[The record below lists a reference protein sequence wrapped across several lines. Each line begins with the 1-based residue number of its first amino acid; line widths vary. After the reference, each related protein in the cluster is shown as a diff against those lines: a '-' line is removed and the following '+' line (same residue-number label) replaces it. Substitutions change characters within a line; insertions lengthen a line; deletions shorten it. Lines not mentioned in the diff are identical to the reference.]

1 MANVSLGGY
10 RLDMEFKNVPIAF
23 VNGIRRIL
31 LAEIPTVVI
40 RDVEIL
46 DNNTAMIHEM
56 LRHRV
61 EMLPVNV
68 RPEETGVVRDTKI
81 ELRYLSTETTQKI
94 TTNEFVVS
102 GPRKN
107 VLLNDR
113 DLDQPLFFMN
123 LKPGES
129 IHVRASL
136 GIDMVGSSQVCVATF
151 KNHIDPD
158 VAKLNKDTYTMEG
171 GDARVFDN
179 YEIQRSYA
187 RDLQGRPYWFDF
199 TVESIGVVPAK
210 DLLKQA
216 IGVLQNKVVEWC
228 KSPILREEDG
238 WYSIESETE
247 GHTIGALAQSMIY
260 TAALADYVSYQIVHP
275 LLPKMIVRFK
285 SKVPPETVIER
296 FKTEAVALCESIL
309 KSM

>member
-1 MANVSLGGY
+1 
-10 RLDMEFKNVPIAF
+10 
-23 VNGIRRIL
+23 
-31 LAEIPTVVI
+31 
-40 RDVEIL
+40 
-46 DNNTAMIHEM
+46 
-56 LRHRV
+56 
-61 EMLPVNV
+61 MLPVNV

-158 VAKLNKDTYTMEG
+158 VAKVNKDTYTGEG

-238 WYSIESETE
+238 WYSIESDTE

-296 FKTEAVALCESIL
+296 FKAEAVALCESIL
-309 KSM
+309 KSV